1 MKTIRQRSKGS
12 EVEILQH
19 LLKYHGYKLKAD
31 GDFGSGTKKAVVA
44 FQSNHFDSKGHSL
57 TPDGIVGAE
66 TWRSLIE
73 SDKKLAVIE
82 IPKKDSVTIK
92 RIKTIHPELLKDLG
106 EVYDEIRNRGV
117 DVRFSQVYRTI
128 EEQDELYAKGRTTAG
143 SIVTNARGGQSY
155 HNYGLAV
162 DVVLLTGG
170 GGVSWDRNLD
180 QDGDGKKDWDEIVFV
195 FKHFGWKWGGD
206 WRSFKDYPHF
216 EKSFGHSTREL
227 KRRYDKKEFVK
238 GKYVKLS

>member
-1 MKTIRQRSKGS
+1 MKTVRQRSKGS

-19 LLKYHGYKLKAD
+19 LLNYHGHKLKAD
-31 GDFGSGTKKAVVA
+31 GDFGSGTKKAVVS
-44 FQSNHFDSKGHSL
+44 FQSMNFDSKGHPL
-57 TPDGIVGAE
+57 TPDGIVGSG

-73 SDKKLAVIE
+73 AEKK
-82 IPKKDSVTIK
+82 PKALKAPGKDSLTLK
-92 RIKTIHPELLKDLG
+92 RIKTIHPELVKELE

-117 DVRFSQVYRTI
+117 NVRFTQVYRTLQ
-128 EEQDELYAKGRTTAG
+128 EQDELYAKGRTVAG
-143 SIVTNARGGQSY
+143 SVVTNARGGQSY

-170 GGVSWDRNLD
+170 GGVSWDRDLD
-180 QDGDGKKDWDEIVFV
+180 QEGDGKKDWDEIVFV

-227 KRRYDKKEFVK
+227 KHRYDKKEFVK
-238 GKYVKLS
+238 GSYVKLS

>member
-1 MKTIRQRSKGS
+1 MKTVRQRSKGP

-19 LLKYHGYKLKAD
+19 LLKYHGHNLKAD
-31 GDFGSGTKKAVVA
+31 GDFGPGTKKAVIS
-44 FQSNHFDSKGHSL
+44 FQSKNFDSKGHPL
-57 TPDGIVGAE
+57 APDGIVGSG

-73 SDKKLAVIE
+73 AEKK
-82 IPKKDSVTIK
+82 PKALKAPAKDNLTAK
-92 RIKTIHPELLKDLG
+92 RIKTIHPELVKELED
-106 EVYDEIRNRGV
+106 VYEEIRNRGV
-117 DVRFSQVYRTI
+117 SVRFTQVYRTLK
-128 EEQDELYAKGRTTAG
+128 EQDELYAKGRTAPG
-143 SIVTNARGGQSY
+143 PIVTNARGGQSY

-170 GGVSWDRNLD
+170 GRVSWDRDLD
-180 QDGDGKKDWDEIVFV
+180 QNSDGKKDWDEIVFV

-238 GKYVKLS
+238 GSYVRLS